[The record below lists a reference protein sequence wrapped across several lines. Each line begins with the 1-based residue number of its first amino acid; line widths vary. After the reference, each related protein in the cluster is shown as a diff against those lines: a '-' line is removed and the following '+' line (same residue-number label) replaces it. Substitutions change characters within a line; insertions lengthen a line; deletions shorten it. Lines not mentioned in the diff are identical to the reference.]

1 MNRTGLLLLV
11 CSSLWAQTGKVQ
23 LGVDVLLAE
32 QLDLLKGK
40 RVGLITNQT
49 GVTSDHIST
58 VDALFAVSK
67 LTALFG
73 PEHGVRGDEA
83 GGKSISGFVDAK
95 TGVPVHSLY
104 GKTHKPTPAMLA
116 KVDVLV
122 YDIQDIGTRAYTYI
136 YTMPLSMEA
145 AKAQGIPFIVLDRP
159 NPLGGERVEGPVLDP
174 AFKSFIG
181 LYPIPYLY
189 GMTVGELALYFNY
202 ECGIDAQL
210 IVVPMKGWQRNMV
223 FSDTGVL
230 WVPTSPHIPHAQT
243 PFYCAAVGCIGELGT
258 LSEGVGWPAPFELIG
273 APWMDGRRL
282 ADELNSRNLPG
293 VFFRPVQY
301 RPFYHS
307 FKEQPVQGV
316 QLHILDLQAFQP
328 MFTQLHLLD
337 AVQRLFPQN
346 DFFATDR
353 VSSFDRAMGTDQ
365 VRLQI
370 RQGRSPSDIIASWQQ
385 DLDIY
390 KQKRERFLLYR

>member
-1 MNRTGLLLLV
+1 MTRAGLLLLI
-11 CSSLWAQTGKVQ
+11 CSTLWSQTGKIQ
-23 LGVDVLLAE
+23 LGVDVLLSE
-32 QLDLLKGK
+32 QLDLLQGK

-49 GVTSDHIST
+49 GLTSSRVST

-73 PEHGVRGDEA
+73 PEHGVRGEEA
-83 GGKSISGFVDAK
+83 GGKSIPGSVDAK

-104 GKTHKPTPAMLA
+104 GKTYKPTPAMLSQ
-116 KVDVLV
+116 VDVLV
-122 YDIQDIGTRAYTYI
+122 YDIQDIGSRAYTYI
-136 YTMPLSMEA
+136 YTMALSMEA
-145 AKAQGIPFIVLDRP
+145 ARERGIPFIVLDRP

-210 IVVPMKGWQRNMV
+210 IVVPMKGWRRCMT
-223 FSDTGVL
+223 FSDTGMF
-230 WVPTSPHIPHAQT
+230 WIPTSPHIPHAQT
-243 PFYCAAVGCIGELGT
+243 PLYCAAVGCIGELGT
-258 LSEGVGWPAPFELIG
+258 VSEGVGWPAPFELIG

-282 ADELNSRNLPG
+282 ADELNSRNLAG

-307 FKEQPVQGV
+307 FKEQLIQGV
-316 QLHILDLQAFQP
+316 QLHILDIQTFQP
-328 MFTQLHLLD
+328 MATQVHLLD
-337 AVQRLFPQN
+337 AVHRLFPEN
-346 DFFATDR
+346 DLFATDR
-353 VSSFDRAMGTDQ
+353 ISSFDRAMGTDQ
-365 VRLQI
+365 VSLQI
-370 RQGRSPSDIIASWQQ
+370 KQGKSPKDIIASWQQ
-385 DLDIY
+385 DIVIY

>member
-1 MNRTGLLLLV
+1 MKRTGLCLLV
-11 CSSLWAQTGKVQ
+11 CSALVAQTGKIQ
-23 LGVDVLLAE
+23 LGVDVLLSE
-32 QLDLLKGK
+32 QSDLLQGK

-49 GVTSDHIST
+49 GLTSSHVST

-67 LTALFG
+67 VTALFG

-83 GGKSISGFVDAK
+83 GGRSIPGSVDAK
-95 TGVPVHSLY
+95 TGVPVYSLY
-104 GKTHKPTPAMLA
+104 GKTHKPTAAMLS

-122 YDIQDIGTRAYTYI
+122 YDIQDIGSRAYTYI
-136 YTMPLSMEA
+136 YTMALGMEA
-145 AKAQGIPFIVLDRP
+145 ARERGIPFIVLDRP

-174 AFKSFIG
+174 AFKSFVG

-202 ECGIDAQL
+202 ECGIEAQL
-210 IVVPMKGWQRNMV
+210 IVVPMKGWRRSMV
-223 FSDTGVL
+223 FSDTGIL

-282 ADELNSRNLPG
+282 ADELNNRNLPG

-316 QLHILDLQAFQP
+316 QLHILDVREFQP

-337 AVQRLFPQN
+337 AVHRLFPEN

-353 VSSFDRAMGTDQ
+353 INSFDRAMGTDQ
-365 VRLQI
+365 VRVQI
-370 RQGRSPSDIIASWQQ
+370 KQGKSPNEIIASWQQ
-385 DLDIY
+385 DLVIY
-390 KQKRERFLLYR
+390 KQKRERFLLYH

>member
-1 MNRTGLLLLV
+1 MNRTGLFLLV
-11 CSSLWAQTGKVQ
+11 CSALWAQTGKIL
-23 LGVDVLLAE
+23 LGVDVLLSE
-32 QLDLLKGK
+32 QLDLLQGK
-40 RVGLITNQT
+40 RVALITNQT
-49 GVTSDHIST
+49 GLTSSHVST
-58 VDALFAVSK
+58 VDALFAVCK

-83 GGKSISGFVDAK
+83 GGKSIQGSVDAE

-104 GKTHKPTPAMLA
+104 GRTHKPTPAMLA
-116 KVDVLV
+116 NVDVLV
-122 YDIQDIGTRAYTYI
+122 YDIQDIGSRAYTYI
-136 YTMPLSMEA
+136 YTMALCMEA
-145 AKAQGIPFIVLDRP
+145 AKERGIPFIVLDRP

-210 IVVPMKGWQRNMV
+210 IVVAMKGWQRSMV
-223 FSDTGVL
+223 FSETGIL

-243 PFYCAAVGCIGELGT
+243 PFYCATVGCIGELGT

-282 ADELNSRNLPG
+282 ADELNSRHLAG

-316 QLHILDLQAFQP
+316 QLHILDIQAFQP
-328 MFTQLHLLD
+328 MHTQIHLLD
-337 AVQRLFPQN
+337 AVQRRWVCRGARECLLNGILSQ
-346 DFFATDR
+346 R
-353 VSSFDRAMGTDQ
+353 R
-365 VRLQI
+365 
-370 RQGRSPSDIIASWQQ
+370 IAE
-385 DLDIY
+385 D
-390 KQKRERFLLYR
+390 